1 VFRAHQGRLALGLH
15 LELDYE
21 LTGEETQAIVS
32 DVEASVARERG
43 LHDDGGDSKGHD
55 HDLLDELCF
64 SEMEDRGTWL

>member
-1 VFRAHQGRLALGLH
+1 MLVTAQRRLALGLH

-21 LTGEETQAIVS
+21 LTREETQAIVS

-43 LHDDGGDSKGHD
+43 LNGDGGGRKGRVF
-55 HDLLDELCF
+55 DELCF